1 MKLKEAEA
9 IIEGILFAAGD
20 PVKIDRIADI
30 LDIDVKS
37 TRVVMTALIDKYD
50 EEMRGLKIIRLDDS
64 YQMCTRGEYNEYIA
78 KLAEPKR
85 AQTLSNAAMEVLSIV
100 AYKQPVTRSVVE
112 QIRGVSCDHLIN
124 RLLER
129 NLIQEI
135 GRLDTPGRPM
145 LFGTSE
151 EFLRCFGIASVTDL
165 PDYEKISSE
174 EIPVDGEDG
183 YMLAIDDRT
192 EAEMAKAVLNAE
204 GPIEV

>member
-9 IIEGILFAAGD
+9 RIEGILFAAGD

>member
-20 PVKIDRIADI
+20 PVDIERISDI
-30 LDIDVKS
+30 LDIDIKS
-37 TRVVMTALIDKYD
+37 TRTVMTALIDKYD
-50 EEMRGLKIIRLDDS
+50 EEKRGLQIIRLEDS
-64 YQMCTRGEYNEYIA
+64 YQMCTRGIYNEYIS
-78 KLAEPKR
+78 KLAEPRR

-100 AYKQPVTRSVVE
+100 AYKQPVTRSVIE
-112 QIRGVSCDHLIN
+112 QIRGVSCDTLVN

-145 LFGTSE
+145 LFGTTD
-151 EFLRCFGIASVTDL
+151 EFLRCFGVSSITDL

-174 EIPVDGEDG
+174 QISLEGEDG
-183 YMLAIDDRT
+183 YMLAIDEKT
-192 EAEMAKAVLNAE
+192 EEEMAKAALAAE
-204 GPIEV
+204 GPDVD